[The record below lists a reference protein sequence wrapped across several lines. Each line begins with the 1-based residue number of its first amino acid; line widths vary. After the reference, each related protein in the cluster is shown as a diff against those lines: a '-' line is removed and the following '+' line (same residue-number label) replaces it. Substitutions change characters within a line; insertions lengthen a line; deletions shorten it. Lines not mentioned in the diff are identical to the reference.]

1 MKNQITQILSGQVSS
16 KANLDEVFNLM
27 YPEIKKLANA
37 QLSRLNTGQT
47 ITPTVLVNECY
58 MKLTKPDHLSFE
70 NRKHFICTVAKCM
83 RQFLVD
89 RIRKNMRLKRA
100 GEISQEPITQVIGE
114 KDVDFKLLEI
124 DEIITKL
131 VLIDPKMAELAELR
145 FFSGHSLEEIAEIR
159 NVSKRTIIRHWNMT
173 KSFIVTMSK
182 DKKEINEISNNDK

>member
-1 MKNQITQILSGQVSS
+1 MKNQITKILSQQV
-16 KANLDEVFNLM
+16 KGRDTLDQIFNLM

-58 MKLTKPDHLSFE
+58 MKLAKPSNLSFE

-89 RIRKNMRLKRA
+89 KVRKNMRLKRA
-100 GEISQEPITQVIGE
+100 GAISHEPITQIIGE
-114 KDVDFKLLEI
+114 QDVNFKLLEI

-131 VLIDPKMAELAELR
+131 ELIDVDMAQLAELR
-145 FFSGHSLEEIAEIR
+145 FFSGHSLQEIADFQK
-159 NVSKRTIIRHWNMT
+159 VSKRTIIRKWNMT
-173 KSFIVTMSK
+173 KSFITTLY
-182 DKKEINEISNNDK
+182 NEEE

>member
-1 MKNQITQILSGQVSS
+1 MQNQITNILLNKSNSRESLDQI
-16 KANLDEVFNLM
+16 FNLM

-58 MKLTKPDHLSFE
+58 MKMTKQINMSFE
-70 NRKHFICTVAKCM
+70 NRKHFICSVAKCM
-83 RQFLVD
+83 RHFLVD
-89 RIRKNMRLKRA
+89 KIRNNMRLKRA
-100 GEISQEPITQVIGE
+100 GEISHEPITQIIGD

-131 VLIDPKMAELAELR
+131 DLIDPAMAELAELR

-159 NVSKRTIIRHWNMT
+159 SVSKRTIIRHWKMT
-173 KSFIVTMSK
+173 KSFIITMSQEPKEK
-182 DKKEINEISNNDK
+182 DNNDR

>member
-1 MKNQITQILSGQVSS
+1 MNNQITQILSKQVNT
-16 KANLDEVFNLM
+16 KDTLDQVFNLM
-27 YPEIKKLANA
+27 YPEIKKLANI

-58 MKLTKPDHLSFE
+58 MKLTKPDNLSFE

-89 RIRKNMRLKRA
+89 KVRKNMRLKRA
-100 GEISQEPITQVIGE
+100 GELSQEPITQIMGE

-131 VLIDPKMAELAELR
+131 DLIDPAMAELAELR
-145 FFSGHSLEEIAEIR
+145 FFSGHSLEEIAKIR

-173 KSFIVTMSK
+173 KSFIITMSQ
-182 DKKEINEISNNDK
+182 EHNEKGNNDN

>member
-1 MKNQITQILSGQVSS
+1 MNNQITKILSAKVNGRDT
-16 KANLDEVFNLM
+16 LDQVFNLM

-58 MKLTKPDHLSFE
+58 LKLTKPDSLSFE

-89 RIRKNMRLKRA
+89 KVRRNMRLKRA
-100 GEISQEPITQVIGE
+100 AEISQEPITQIMGD
-114 KDVDFKLLEI
+114 KDINFKLLEI
-124 DEIITKL
+124 DEIINKL
-131 VLIDPKMAELAELR
+131 QMIDPEMAELAELR

-159 NVSKRTIIRHWNMT
+159 NVSKRTIVRHWKMT
-173 KSFIVTMSK
+173 KSFIITMNQEEK
-182 DKKEINEISNNDK
+182 DNNDK